1 MKKIHLLIAIST
13 LLTALLLVSCEEII
27 EYNGPH
33 RNPVLMLQSIQNK
46 DSTIKVNLSQTAFF
60 TDDSDQYFINNAQVE
75 MSLNG
80 APFETLIKAYT
91 KGYYVSN
98 KKIRANDV
106 LKIRASVPE
115 FETIIAEDKMPI
127 DANFSLK
134 FISAAKD
141 NGEARFELK
150 IQDPKGDNYYLIAVD
165 FVYISQL
172 EYITDTIHMRRFHSS
187 DPIMQGEN
195 QFSDEAIPYFTDEA
209 FDGESHTFTI
219 ISGDDGDED
228 ISYVG
233 LNYKLKYIIVECS
246 QLSEAAFKYLKS
258 YKQAIRYNN
267 NPLAEPIQ
275 IYSNVDNGFG
285 VLGMRNKTLKT
296 LTIE

>member
-1 MKKIHLLIAIST
+1 MKKVHLLIAIST
-13 LLTALLLVSCEEII
+13 LLTALLFVSCEEII

-33 RNPVLMLQSIQNK
+33 RDPVLMLQSIQSK

-60 TDDSDQYFINNAQVE
+60 TDDTDRYFIDNAQVE

-80 APFETLIKAYT
+80 APFETLIKAYS

-106 LKIRASVPE
+106 LKIRAAVPE
-115 FETIIAEDKMPI
+115 FETISAEDKMPI
-127 DANFSLK
+127 DADFSLK
-134 FISAAKD
+134 FISAAQD
-141 NGEARFELK
+141 NSEARFELK
-150 IQDPKGDNYYLIAVD
+150 IQDPKGKNYYLIAAD
-165 FVYISQL
+165 FVYVSQL
-172 EYITDTIHMRRFHSS
+172 TYITDTIHMKRFHSS
-187 DPIMQGEN
+187 DPIMQGAN
-195 QFSDEAIPYFTDEA
+195 QFSDETIPYFTDEA

-219 ISGDDGDED
+219 ISGDDED
-228 ISYVG
+228 DGISYVSSD
-233 LNYKLKYIIVECS
+233 YKLKYIIVECS

-285 VLGMRNKTLKT
+285 VLGMRNKTLQT
-296 LTIE
+296 LTIK

>member
-1 MKKIHLLIAIST
+1 MKKFHLLIAIST
-13 LLTALLLVSCEEII
+13 LLTGLLLISCEEII

-33 RNPVLMLQSIQNK
+33 KDPVLMLQSIQSK

-60 TDDSDQYFINNAQVE
+60 TDDTKNYFINNAQVE

-80 APFETLIKAYT
+80 APFETLIKSYS

-98 KKIRANDV
+98 TRIHANDV
-106 LKIRASVPE
+106 LKIKASVPN
-115 FETIIAEDKMPI
+115 FETITAEDKMPI
-127 DANFSLK
+127 DADFSAKL
-134 FISAAKD
+134 ISAAKD
-141 NGEARFELK
+141 NSEARFELK
-150 IQDPKGDNYYLIAVD
+150 IQDPKGDNYYLISAD

-172 EYITDTIHMRRFHSS
+172 EYITDTIHMKHFHSS
-187 DPIMQGEN
+187 DPIMQGAN
-195 QFSDEAIPYFTDEA
+195 QFSDETIPYFTDEA
-209 FDGESHTFTI
+209 FEGESHAFTI
-219 ISGDDGDED
+219 ISGDDGDD
-228 ISYVG
+228 GISYVG
-233 LNYKLKYIIVECS
+233 SDYKLKYIIVECS

-258 YKQAIRYNN
+258 YKQADRYNG

-296 LTIE
+296 ITVE